1 MQLPGR
7 RRIARIRA
15 ASPGHGEKGMNSTEK
30 SRYMVTGIGEVLWD
44 IVGGHET
51 LGGAPVNF
59 AYHAGQLGAQSWPV
73 SAVGV
78 DKRGRRAIASLQ
90 SHGIATDHII
100 EVEGVMTGYVMA
112 AVDGDGVASYTF
124 PDNVAWDHLQIAPKT
139 LELAARL
146 DAVCY
151 GSLAQ
156 RSARSREAI
165 HRFLG
170 ALPPT
175 ALKIFDLN
183 IRQDFYSKNIIHD
196 SLITADILKLND
208 DELTLMAGLEDLSGA
223 EEEQMRQLMER
234 FDLSLVALT
243 RGAGG
248 SFLMSPD
255 QVSEHP
261 GFTTEVVDTIGA
273 GDSFTAV
280 TAIGVLN
287 GYSLQRINEQAGRV
301 AAYVCSKKGA
311 MVDLPDS
318 LAGF

>member
-1 MQLPGR
+1 MSAHR
-7 RRIARIRA
+7 
-15 ASPGHGEKGMNSTEK
+15 EKYMNGTQTD
-30 SRYMVTGIGEVLWD
+30 RFRVAGIGEVLWD
-44 IVGGHET
+44 IVGEHET

-59 AYHAGQLGAQSWPV
+59 AYHAGRLGAESWPV

-78 DKRGRRAIASLQ
+78 DERGRKAIGSLQ
-90 SHGIATDHII
+90 GSGVATDHII
-100 EVEGVMTGYVMA
+100 EVGGVPTGYVMA
-112 AVDGDGVASYTF
+112 AVDEDGVASYNF
-124 PDNVAWDHLQIAPKT
+124 PDDVAWDHLRIVQKT
-139 LELAARL
+139 LDLAARL
-146 DAVCY
+146 DAVCF